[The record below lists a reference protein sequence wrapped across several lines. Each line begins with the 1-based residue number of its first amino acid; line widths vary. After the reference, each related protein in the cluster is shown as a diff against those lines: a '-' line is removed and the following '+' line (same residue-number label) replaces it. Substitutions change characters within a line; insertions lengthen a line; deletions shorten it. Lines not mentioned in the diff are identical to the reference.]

1 MISLD
6 QLREEHFKKTCCLTS
21 STALLAEP
29 PSPLALA
36 LTFLIFSKDAKAINT
51 RHNFKQ

>member
-29 PSPLALA
+29 LQAPSVCAH
-36 LTFLIFSKDAKAINT
+36 FLDFPERRKGY
-51 RHNFKQ
+51 